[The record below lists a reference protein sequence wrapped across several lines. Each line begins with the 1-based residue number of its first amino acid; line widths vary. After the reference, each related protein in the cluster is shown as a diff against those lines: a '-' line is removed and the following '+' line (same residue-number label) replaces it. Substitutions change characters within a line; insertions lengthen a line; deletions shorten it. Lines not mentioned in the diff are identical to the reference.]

1 MPLLLLARRQLRSHT
16 ARAALTAGGIACGVA
31 LVVAIEVINASTLG
45 AFTDAIDDLA
55 GTSALQVRGHGSF
68 PEDVADAVRGVRG
81 VDHAVP
87 ILTDTFFVVDGPA
100 AGEALS
106 VFAADVTDGHA
117 IKTLR
122 LVRSG
127 KHVVDDPLSFL
138 VDPASIILTDVFAHR
153 IGASI
158 GTELRLRTPV
168 GIQTFT
174 VRGILPPG
182 GVGRAF
188 GGNLLLMDVLG
199 AQTILGRERRIDQV
213 DVTLKDGVTV
223 EQVEPAIRA
232 RLPPG
237 VEALQPARRGEQI
250 ERILGSFRTLLSGIS
265 GLALLSAIFIVTSA
279 VSTSIAARRQQIGL
293 LRCVG
298 AQRRHV
304 LRLVLGEAVLLGVLG
319 TAAGIPLGLLL
330 ARLLLDTVTESAEL
344 VFSIK
349 LFTSALDVS
358 PAAIALGLAA
368 GLGATLVA
376 AWLPART
383 AMAISPMTAV
393 RSATSGPVARR
404 WPAPGVVPV
413 SLLVALVGFV
423 LQIRFGSG
431 WAGNVAAVAT
441 DIALVCLFMRLA
453 GRVGSVLLGPLR
465 ARLGFAGRMAVDRLA
480 RIPDQL
486 ALAGGVLALG
496 LGLML
501 MAGTLSRSFEESVL
515 EFIRHQV
522 RADLVVASTASTGWI
537 ESPLPESI
545 GERLA
550 ALPGVTRVERIRLAE
565 QDFRGQRV
573 SVDSLDT
580 SAFAPDRV
588 GDFVFA
594 AGDPATALAAVRGGD
609 AVIVSRN
616 FARQFDVAVGD
627 RIAIETPGG
636 RYEPTVAGVAVDY
649 VSPRGSIVTTR
660 DVWTKWWQDH
670 AVNRFHVSLA
680 PGTDLDTVRHA
691 IAANVGRDEGLKV
704 LTQRELYAYHQDAVR
719 RSFRFTHA
727 LEVLPLLVAALGLAE
742 ALLAVALDRRRELAL
757 LRAAG
762 TTRRQIARSV
772 VAEAAG
778 VGTLGFAGGLVM
790 GLILSVL
797 WVRVN
802 FAYQLGWDIDFYLAL
817 GSVPI
822 AALAAAL
829 VSIPAGLIPARH
841 IARLPVLEALR
852 EE

>member
-1 MPLLLLARRQLRSHT
+1 MPLLLLARRQLRSHA

-158 GTELRLRTPV
+158 GTELRLRTPS

-199 AQTILGRERRIDQV
+199 TQTILGRERRIDQV

-237 VEALQPARRGEQI
+237 IEALQPARRGEQI

-393 RSATSGPVARR
+393 RSAASGPVARR

-413 SLLVALVGFV
+413 SLLVAVVGF
-423 LQIRFGSG
+423 LMQIRLGSG

-441 DIALVCLFMRLA
+441 DIAMVCLFMRLA
-453 GRVGSVLLGPLR
+453 GRLGAVLLGPLR
-465 ARLGFAGRMAVDRLA
+465 ERLGFAGRMAVDRLA
-480 RIPDQL
+480 SIPDQL

-515 EFIRHQV
+515 DFIRHQV

-545 GERLA
+545 GQRLA
-550 ALPGVTRVERIRLAE
+550 ALPAVTRVERIRLAE

-573 SVDSLDT
+573 SVDSLDA

-616 FARQFDVAVGD
+616 FARQFAVGVGD

-636 RYEPTVAGVAVDY
+636 RYEPTIAGVAVDY

-680 PGTDLDTVRHA
+680 PGTDLDAVRHA
-691 IAANVGRDEGLKV
+691 IAADVGRDEGLKV

>member
-1 MPLLLLARRQLRSHT
+1 MPLLLLARRQLRSHM
-16 ARAALTAGGIACGVA
+16 ARAALTAAGIACGVA

-55 GTSALQVRGHGSF
+55 GTAALQVRGRGTF
-68 PEDVADAVRGVRG
+68 DEAVAEKLRDVRGVA
-81 VDHAVP
+81 HAVP

-127 KHVVDDPLSFL
+127 DHVVDDPLSFL
-138 VDPASIILTDVFAHR
+138 VDPASVILTDVFARR
-153 IGASI
+153 IGAHI
-158 GTELRLRTPV
+158 GTELRLRTPA
-168 GIQTFT
+168 GIRTFT

-199 AQTILGRERRIDQV
+199 AQAVLGREGRIDQV
-213 DVTLKDGVTV
+213 DIALAPGVSV
-223 EQVEPAIRA
+223 EQVEPAVRA
-232 RLPPG
+232 LLPPG
-237 VEALQPARRGEQI
+237 IEALQPARRGEQI
-250 ERILGSFRTLLSGIS
+250 ERILRSFRTLLSGIS
-265 GLALLSAIFIVTSA
+265 GLALLAAIFVVTSA
-279 VSTSIAARRQQIGL
+279 VSTSVAARRQQIGL

-319 TAAGIPLGLLL
+319 TAVGIPFGLLL

-344 VFSIK
+344 VFSLR
-349 LFTSALDVS
+349 LFTSAIDVS
-358 PAAIALGLAA
+358 PAALVLGAVA

-383 AMAISPMTAV
+383 ATTIAPLAAV
-393 RSATSGPVARR
+393 RTAAPAPVARR
-404 WPAPGVVPV
+404 WPAPGVVLAAV
-413 SLLVALVGFV
+413 LVAIAGFAA
-423 LQIRFGSG
+423 QIRLGSG
-431 WAGNVAAVAT
+431 WAGNVAAIAT
-441 DIALVCLFMRLA
+441 DVALVCLFMRLA
-453 GRVGSVLLGPLR
+453 GRLGAAVLGPLR

-501 MAGTLSRSFEESVL
+501 MAGTLTHSFEESVL
-515 EFIRHQV
+515 DFIRHQV

-550 ALPGVTRVERIRLAE
+550 ALPGVTRVERVRLAE
-565 QDFRGQRV
+565 HDFRGQRI
-573 SVDSLDT
+573 SIDSLDT
-580 SAFAPDRV
+580 SAFAPDRR
-588 GDFVFA
+588 GDFVFS
-594 AGDPATALAAVRGGD
+594 AGDPAAALAAVRGGE
-609 AVIVSRN
+609 AVLVSRN
-616 FARQFDVAVGD
+616 FARQFAVGVGD
-627 RIAIETPGG
+627 RLAIDTPAG
-636 RYEPTVAGVAVDY
+636 RFEPTVAGVVVDY

-660 DVWTKWWQDH
+660 DVWTHWWQDR

-680 PGTDLDTVRHA
+680 PGTDLDVVRRA
-691 IAANVGRDEGLKV
+691 IATDVGRDEGLKV

-719 RSFRFTHA
+719 RAFRFTHA

-778 VGTLGFAGGLVM
+778 VGMLGFVGGLAM
-790 GLILSVL
+790 GLVLSVL

-802 FAYQLGWDIDFYLAL
+802 FAYQLGWDLDFYLAP
-817 GSVPI
+817 GSLPI

-829 VSIPAGLIPARH
+829 VSVPAGLLPARH

-852 EE
+852 DE